1 MEICGEEAIYIPTT
15 NCDDCEQ
22 FLIDLQ
28 RLRDITDTLIL
39 SLQEKQD
46 KLTAGTNIS
55 IDSNVISAID
65 TLYSAGTGITIT
77 GANNTINAERN
88 ASNTYTKEEVN
99 NLLLDLEHIRLTEV
113 ATLPASGET
122 NVIYLVP
129 SSSGH
134 DMYIWDTDN
143 NQWVS
148 LGKDTVDLTNYV
160 QKTDLNTATKDGIV
174 LKGSGQANKHW
185 RTDASGNPAW
195 RDVVIPVNPATQPTE
210 NGAIWVTTT

>member
-1 MEICGEEAIYIPTT
+1 MDICGGETIFIPETT
-15 NCDDCEQ
+15 CDDCEQ
-22 FLIDLQ
+22 FLIELQ

-39 SLQEKQD
+39 LLQEKQD

-77 GANNTINAERN
+77 GANNAINAERN

-134 DMYIWDTDN
+134 DMYIWDTVN
-143 NQWVS
+143 NRWVS
-148 LGKDTVDLTNYV
+148 LGKDEIDLTNYV

-210 NGAIWVTTT
+210 NGAIWVTTS